1 RVNLK
6 SQTLFQIYFSGTYLN
21 FSLAEALRYLPCQW
35 MRIIG
40 SFFTCT
46 RAKLE
51 KKEKSKSFA
60 CFLLK
65 LYLKTSKEAFRL
77 F

>member
-1 RVNLK
+1 
-6 SQTLFQIYFSGTYLN
+6 SGTYLN

-65 LYLKTSKEAFRL
+65 LCLKTSKEAFRL

>member
-1 RVNLK
+1 
-6 SQTLFQIYFSGTYLN
+6 SGTYLN
-21 FSLAEALRYLPCQW
+21 FSLAEALHYLPCQW

>member
-1 RVNLK
+1 FK
-6 SQTLFQIYFSGTYLN
+6 FIFSEAFT
-21 FSLAEALRYLPCQW
+21 SPDVAEALRCLPCQW

-60 CFLLK
+60 CFLLR

>member
-1 RVNLK
+1 
-6 SQTLFQIYFSGTYLN
+6 FSEA
-21 FSLAEALRYLPCQW
+21 FASPDLAEALRCLPCRW